1 MLDKSR
7 DTFHDSLGSPWAA
20 AEDHSRGAAAAP
32 RQTARKGSP
41 KGEDSGGGVR
51 VNIIGVSGKGVPAL
65 FQLLIEIIEENRS
78 DWRERR

>member
-1 MLDKSR
+1 MLDETR
-7 DTFHDSLGSPWAA
+7 DTFHDPLGSPWAA

-51 VNIIGVSGKGVPAL
+51 VKIIGVSGKGVPAL
-65 FQLLIEIIEENRS
+65 FQLLIEIVEENRS